1 MPAAHHSV
9 FTGRM
14 PFLSPN
20 QQRQSAEGKLTHTH
34 TPPHDGIKNSHNE
47 KGAIELLQQFCEMLV
62 NFQTHH

>member
-1 MPAAHHSV
+1 
-9 FTGRM
+9 M

-34 TPPHDGIKNSHNE
+34 TPPHDGIKNSHDE